1 MELNNQTLLL
11 YKLFWRTLVPF
22 VWLLIPLFWT
32 STVMSAL
39 SLKQARM
46 KPIYLFSATSAV
58 LLQLAWCPIPLP
70 LTCSSLY
77 FRLWLFVHSWPL
89 NQLTR
94 FILFR
99 KLSICLKKPSQN
111 VDKTPFDASKLC
123 MKNCLFP
130 TSSMGTK
137 FKGKCIFLQSANS
150 LTLKFLWSS

>member
-1 MELNNQTLLL
+1 MWNWTIKL
-11 YKLFWRTLVPF
+11 YHFINCFEGPF
-22 VWLLIPLFWT
+22 VGLLIPLFWT

-46 KPIYLFSATSAV
+46 KPIYLFSATYAV
-58 LLQLAWCPIPLP
+58 LLQLAWCPVPFP

-77 FRLWLFVHSWPL
+77 FGLWLFIHSWPL

-111 VDKTPFDASKLC
+111 IDKTPFDASKHY

-137 FKGKCIFLQSANS
+137 ESVFFCRVQIH
-150 LTLKFLWSS
+150 WD